1 MLGFFNL
8 GWQESLIML
17 AMIGVPTMLVGWLI
31 FSMARRSGRSK
42 TKSGDGGASEPNH
55 VCSHDRRR

>member
-1 MLGFFNL
+1 M